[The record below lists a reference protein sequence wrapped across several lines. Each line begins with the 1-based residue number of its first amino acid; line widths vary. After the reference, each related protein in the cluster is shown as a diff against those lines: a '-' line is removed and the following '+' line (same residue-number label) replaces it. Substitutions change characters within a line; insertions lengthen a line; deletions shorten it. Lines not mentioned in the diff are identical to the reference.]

1 MVKLSKYDKDLK
13 RDVVVETSVPAEA
26 NQLRNQGFKE
36 VKPAEPQAVP
46 KAAGKKSD
54 KDNK

>member
-13 RDVVVETSVPAEA
+13 RDVVVETSIPAEA

-36 VKPAEPQAVP
+36 VKPGKPRV
-46 KAAGKKSD
+46 AGKKSE
-54 KDNK
+54 KGNK

>member
-13 RDVVVETSVPAEA
+13 RDVVVETSIPAEA

-36 VKPAEPQAVP
+36 VKPVKTQAAKP
-46 KAAGKKSD
+46 AAKNTK
-54 KDNK
+54 N

>member
-13 RDVVVETSVPAEA
+13 RDVVVETSIPAEA

-36 VKPAEPQAVP
+36 VNPVKTQA
-46 KAAGKKSD
+46 
-54 KDNK
+54 DNPSANNTKN